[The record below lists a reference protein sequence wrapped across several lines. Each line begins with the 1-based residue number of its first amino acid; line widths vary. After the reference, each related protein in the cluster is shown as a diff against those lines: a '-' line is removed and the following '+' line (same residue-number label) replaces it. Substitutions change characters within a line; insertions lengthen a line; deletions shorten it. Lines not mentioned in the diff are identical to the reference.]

1 MNHKNKYKA
10 GSPAMILMG
19 GAKKSGNSVARV
31 LMGKGHDRQFA
42 EGGEI
47 PDPRVPVNVH
57 QQMLSNGGSVMGKRS
72 GATQM
77 SLEDRDDAEGVRHG
91 ESFMQATDRSRCG
104 GGRMKAGGNPKK
116 QRRAAGEAAKTRHG
130 YPFTKK

>member
-31 LMGKGHDRQFA
+31 LKLA

-57 QQMLSNGGSVMGKRS
+57 QQMLSNGGSVMGRRS

-116 QRRAAGEAAKTRHG
+116 QRRAAGGAAKTRHG